1 MKDMRVRNILY
12 YITLFLVILFLVFLA
27 VKQCLNTSL
36 WFDELFSIK
45 FITRNQPFMNIFHI
59 FTSYEVYN
67 LPLYSIFLF
76 FFYRIFN
83 YTKFSLLIPGMI
95 FSIIGVI
102 FLLRLIRNYFGKKVV
117 ILIAI
122 LIVCSSFFITNIFW
136 EIRCY
141 GLLFMLSSI
150 FVYSYIR
157 RLGKENIK
165 SIIILGI
172 IGIFLSFTHWF
183 GGILILLYFLT
194 DVYLFLRKRINI
206 KCFLSYFMIAI
217 FFIPWII
224 LIILNRIVD
233 ISTFWLDIP
242 NLLNIIT
249 SISYIFGFGNNYHIT
264 FEILYFIIFF
274 LLAFILIF
282 VFDKNKLSDKLNIHY
297 HMILIFLGLVFTIY
311 FYSVYVNPKVS
322 LFNCRYFIVIL
333 PHGYFILASL
343 FYKIFNCK
351 KYLNYILVTVIIIP
365 FAYFLLTNTK
375 SFVNWDIN
383 YDKLADFL
391 IQDNDIS
398 NPNCVV
404 VNNTNFIESGFV
416 EFYFENKNISI
427 PNHHVNYI
435 EQDELLEYDI
445 VYYIYDR
452 SRGYNN
458 IDYDIQKFLNNNYHL
473 VNFDLEQCVYK
484 YVK

>member
-1 MKDMRVRNILY
+1 MKDIKLKNIIY
-12 YITLFLVILFLVFLA
+12 YTTLFLIILFLLFLSI
-27 VKQCLNTSL
+27 KQCFNTSL
-36 WFDELFSIK
+36 WFDELFSIR
-45 FITRNQPFMNIFHI
+45 FITRHQPFMNIFHI

-76 FFYRIFN
+76 FSYRIFA

-95 FSIIGVI
+95 FSIIGII
-102 FLLRLIRNYFGKKVV
+102 FLLKLIHSFFGKKVV

-122 LIVCSSFFITNIFW
+122 LITCSSFFITNVFW

-150 FVYSYIR
+150 FTYSYIK
-157 RLGKENIK
+157 RLQKENIRGV
-165 SIIILGI
+165 IILGV
-172 IGIFLSFTHWF
+172 IGILLSFTHWF

-194 DVYLFLRKRINI
+194 DVYLFFRKRIKI

-224 LIILNRIVD
+224 LIILNRIAD

-242 NLLNIIT
+242 KLLSIIT
-249 SISYIFGFGNNYHIT
+249 STSYLFGFGNNYDIV
-264 FEILYFIIFF
+264 FENLYFSIFF
-274 LLAFILIF
+274 LLAIILIF
-282 VFDKNKLSDKLNIHY
+282 IFDKKKLSNKLNISY
-297 HMILIFLGLVFTIY
+297 HMVLIFLGLLFVIY
-311 FYSVYVNPKVS
+311 FYSAYINTKAP
-322 LFNCRYFIVIL
+322 LFNCRYLIAIL

-351 KYLNYILVTVIIIP
+351 KYLNYILIIIIIIP
-365 FAYFLLTNTK
+365 FIYLLLTNAK

-391 IQDNDIS
+391 IHDNDIS
-398 NPNCVV
+398 NSNCIV
-404 VNNTNFIESGFV
+404 VNNTNFINSGFI
-416 EFYFENKNISI
+416 EFYFENRNIPI
-427 PNHHVNYI
+427 PNQYVNYI
-435 EQDELLEYDI
+435 EQDKLLNYDI
-445 VYYIYDR
+445 VYYIYNQNWY
-452 SRGYNN
+452 YNN
-458 IDYDIQKFLNNNYHL
+458 IDYDIQNFLENNYHL